1 MKIEIFLSAVK
12 FHIDKTNQNYY
23 NSNDTK
29 SRGDSMRYYNLM
41 DVKLQDISIFITV
54 AEFLSVTKT
63 ADYLYL
69 SPSKISKSIKKLED
83 LWGVILF
90 IRDKNKLTLTPAGVH
105 AYEGLGKVMRRIE
118 CVVDETV
125 QAQRVKPLLR
135 FGSHSLIS
143 SDRFIAPITDNF
155 KDSFPNITFSVECR
169 DNFGVLRKMLISDE
183 LDVIYT
189 SEINLQPLPDYIAWK
204 SLHKIPLYIVANKK
218 HPLATRDH
226 VTLKDIHTEQ
236 FIITSPTTD
245 FHSDIAYT
253 LCKQNGFTPNIYR
266 YAPNIYSQLTEIY
279 VHPDVVCIIPIM
291 DLNIYL
297 NEEHLAY
304 WRIRDEFLNM
314 GLAYKKDAN
323 QFVRG
328 FIQCASEISKYVEQR
343 SQR

>member
-1 MKIEIFLSAVK
+1 
-12 FHIDKTNQNYY
+12 
-23 NSNDTK
+23 
-29 SRGDSMRYYNLM
+29 MRYYNLM
-41 DVKLQDISIFITV
+41 DIKLQDISIFITV
-54 AEFLSVTKT
+54 AEFLSVTKA

-90 IRDKNKLTLTPAGVH
+90 IRNKNKLSLTPAGYH
-105 AYEGLGKVMRRIE
+105 AYEGLGKIMRRIE
-118 CVVDETV
+118 RVVDETV

-135 FGSHSLIS
+135 FGSHSMIS

-155 KDSFPNITFSVECR
+155 KENFPNITLSVECR
-169 DNFGVLRKMLISDE
+169 DNFGILRKMLISDE

-204 SLHKIPLYIVANKK
+204 NLHRIPLYIIANKK
-218 HPLATRDH
+218 HPLATREEI
-226 VTLKDIHTEQ
+226 TIRDIHAEQ
-236 FIITSPTTD
+236 FIITSPATD
-245 FHSDIAYT
+245 FHSDVAYA
-253 LCKQNGFTPNIYR
+253 LCKKHGFTPNIYR

-279 VHPDVVCIIPIM
+279 VHPDIVCIIPIM

-297 NEEHLAY
+297 NEEYLAY
-304 WRIRDEFLNM
+304 WRIPDEYLNM

-328 FIQCASEISKYVEQR
+328 FIQCASEIPKYVKQR